1 MATYQDLERAV
12 EEYAEAFEEMAS
24 ASMRVATVLEKDGK
38 ELHIAMG
45 SDRFVVTNREKLNIA
60 VGDTVAISGKSG
72 QIVKRVGR
80 ATPSLSGKV
89 LEITDS
95 GAVIEIRGEQR
106 IVNADGIEL
115 RVGDIALLDAS
126 ANLVLGV
133 KQAAKPKFEAVTE
146 VITWDDVRGQVEA
159 KRALREALE
168 LPYLHPEVFKHY
180 NMKPT
185 KGIMLYGP
193 PGCGK
198 TMLGQA
204 AATSMGA
211 EGGFILCK
219 GPEVLDPY
227 VGAAEATIRSL
238 FARARQFYAN
248 TGKRATIFID
258 EADAILGGRGARNAH
273 MEKTV
278 VPQFLAEMDGVEDS
292 CATVILAT
300 NRSLSLDAAVV
311 RPGRIDRKIEVTRPN
326 AEDSFDIAH
335 SYLSKAPVSGSVEE
349 LAMATTELVFKKTF
363 INAAQER
370 RLSDHVSGSL
380 ICSVV
385 ELAKGRALNRDLSAG
400 SLTGLTLEDL
410 SYGVEQ
416 SANELSAVALEN
428 YN

>member
-95 GAVIEIRGEQR
+95 GAVVEIRGEQR

-133 KQAAKPKFEAVTE
+133 KQGAKPKFEAVSET
-146 VITWDDVRGQVEA
+146 VTWDDVRGQVEA

-168 LPYLHPEVFKHY
+168 LPYLHPEAFKHY
-180 NMKPT
+180 NMKPA

-204 AATSMGA
+204 AATSIGG

-227 VGAAEATIRSL
+227 VGVAEATIRSL

-258 EADAILGGRGARNAH
+258 EAEAILGGRGARNAH

-326 AEDSFDIAH
+326 AEDSLDIAQ

-349 LAMATTELVFKKTF
+349 LALATAELIFKKTF

-410 SYGVEQ
+410 TYGVEQ